1 MLGIFKKPAPSKN
14 VARDRLKMILVTDR
28 ADTSNHMMEMMKNDL
43 LKVLQQ
49 YMHIDES
56 DFDVQICQQGHE
68 SGDNTAPPRLKADIP
83 IKSMRRR

>member
-1 MLGIFKKPAPSKN
+1 MLGLFRKSPPSKD

-28 ADTSNHMMEMMKNDL
+28 VDTSTHIMEMMKNDI

-49 YMHIDES
+49 YLHIDED

-68 SGDNTAPPRLKADIP
+68 GGSGAAPRLKADIP

>member
-1 MLGIFKKPAPSKN
+1 MLGLFRKPTPSKD

-28 ADTSNHMMEMMKNDL
+28 VDSSAHIMEMMKNDL

-49 YMHIDES
+49 YMYIDEH
-56 DFDVQICQQGHE
+56 DFDVQICQTGHE
-68 SGDNTAPPRLKADIP
+68 EGDGSSPRLRADIP